1 MIVDTEEILKHLLN
15 GTKYRDSDLCVADGT
30 LDWHGVH
37 TVIVRPDE
45 VLFCGSAFNEGALRF
60 QQVLFSLMQR
70 QGIIDREEKFPSTEV
85 LCFSGYSIPRC
96 KPEPKFEPLTVP
108 VCDDTRELL

>member
-30 LDWHGVH
+30 LDWQGVH
-37 TVIVRPDE
+37 VVILHHDRV
-45 VLFCGSAFNEGALRF
+45 VFCGSAFRSAALRF
-60 QQVLFSLMQR
+60 QQVLFSLMQQ
-70 QGIIDREEKFPSTEV
+70 QGIIDREEAFPITEV

-96 KPEPKFEPLTVP
+96 KPEPKLEPLTMP